1 MRSRIK
7 ENFSQEDMDF
17 LRRLIN
23 SPLFTDTNEKADA
36 ILYRFK
42 DKGFIE
48 LATILAYSARVV
60 FDYDNE
66 VQECCYRVLNS
77 LEIE

>member
-1 MRSRIK
+1 MNRK
-7 ENFSQEDMDF
+7 
-17 LRRLIN
+17 
-23 SPLFTDTNEKADA
+23 A
-36 ILYRFK
+36 ILYIMRVAYI
-42 DKGFIE
+42 KGFIE

-66 VQECCYRVLNS
+66 VQECCYRILNS